1 MNCEVK
7 FWERMKVFKS
17 LEVNLIFG
25 STFFLKIIA
34 DSESSAERRKTE
46 STLDRLMEVEYQ
58 KMEVSV
64 CQRVG
69 ILINTLGS
77 QDPEGLYPGV
87 TVYWK

>member
-1 MNCEVK
+1 
-7 FWERMKVFKS
+7 MKVFKS
-17 LEVNLIFG
+17 LEVNLIFRFI
-25 STFFLKIIA
+25 FFLKIIV
-34 DSESSAERRKTE
+34 DSERSAERMKTE

-69 ILINTLGS
+69 ILINTLES